1 MAMQITAAQVKQQLS
16 ALGYEAPD
24 FIIDAYLS
32 KVNSIDA
39 CLDGAGYD
47 DCDQLLIKVYAV
59 VLMLAS
65 SDVRKIASQ
74 SSPSGASR
82 SFKYFDDGRA
92 SLRSALLKLDVS
104 GCTDSLPIDSGGG
117 VVQFK
122 VVRG

>member
-1 MAMQITAAQVKQQLS
+1 MAVQVTAEQVNQQLS
-16 ALGYEAPD
+16 ALGYEAPA
-24 FIIDAYLS
+24 FIIDAYLC
-32 KVNSIDA
+32 KVNAIDA

-65 SDVRKIASQ
+65 SDVRKVVSQ
-74 SSPSGASR
+74 SGPSGASR

-92 SLRSALLKLDVS
+92 SLRSALMMLDS
-104 GCTDSLPIDSGGG
+104 AGCTASLPIDSGGG
-117 VVQFK
+117 VVQFC